1 MRSYHRSGTGV
12 WPLRILRAI
21 SQDKMQP
28 KDAPLVGRLAPSPT
42 GHLHLGHARS
52 FLLAWWHARSRGG
65 RIVLR
70 IEDLDVDRVKPGM
83 IDATL
88 RDLEWF
94 GLDWDGEPIL
104 QSRGAERF
112 DVRVRELIEASKAYP
127 CVCTRAEIAAS
138 QSAPHAGQEARY
150 PGTCRGR
157 FASIEEAEAKSG
169 RPACV
174 RLVAREAR
182 IRIEDGFAG
191 TFDFDVQAEVG
202 DFPIARKAGAAAYQL
217 AVVVDD
223 ALAGVTEVVR
233 GDDLLP
239 SAARQFLVQEALVL
253 PHPTW
258 FHVPLVVDEDGR
270 RLAKRTDALAL
281 SFLREQGRDP
291 RELVSWVA
299 RSAGI
304 ERAARETPRELLGAF
319 DLRRVPKTPVVCAGA
334 P

>member
-1 MRSYHRSGTGV
+1 MEAAGRV
-12 WPLRILRAI
+12 
-21 SQDKMQP
+21 
-28 KDAPLVGRLAPSPT
+28 VGRLAPSPT
-42 GHLHLGHARS
+42 GFLHLGHARS

-83 IDATL
+83 VDATL
-88 RDLEWF
+88 RDLEWL
-94 GLDWDGEPIL
+94 GLDWDGDVVV

-112 DVRVRELIEASKAYP
+112 DAEVAGLMKRGLAYP

-138 QSAPHAGQEARY
+138 QSAPHAGEEVRY

-157 FASIEEAEAKSG
+157 FASIEEAESKSG

-174 RLVAREAR
+174 RLVAREGRVR
-182 IRIEDGFAG
+182 IDDRFAG
-191 TFDFDVQAEVG
+191 TFDFDVQRAVG

-223 ALAGVTEVVR
+223 ALAGVTEVLR

-239 SAARQFLVQEALVL
+239 SAARQLLVQEALGL
-253 PHPTW
+253 AHPAW
-258 FHVPLVVDEDGR
+258 YHVPLVVDEGGR

-281 SFLREQGRDP
+281 ANLREQGVDP
-291 RELVSWVA
+291 RKLVGWIA
-299 RSAGI
+299 QRSGI
-304 ERAARETPRELLGAF
+304 DRANTASAREILHAF
-319 DLRRVPKTPVVCAGA
+319 DLRRVPKAPIVCGA
-334 P
+334 NLPAELGIRTR